1 MLTLSDIDSVL
12 KDYCSLDT
20 IQIKTRR
27 REVVYWR
34 QLAHYFARE
43 LTAYS
48 LAKIGRYYGKKCHA
62 TVIHSHKV
70 ITDECKFNKAVRK
83 QVAEIE
89 KQILLSSAHY
99 HDAIPQ
105 L

>member
-1 MLTLSDIDSVL
+1 MTFKEIDNVL

-48 LAKIGRYYGKKCHA
+48 LAKIGRYYGDKDHA
-62 TVIHSHKV
+62 TVIHSHRV
-70 ITDECKFNKAVRK
+70 IGNLCQVDKAIRK
-83 QVAEIE
+83 QVEEIKE
-89 KQILLSSAHY
+89 RILFVSGYYLE
-99 HDAIPQ
+99 AIPQ